1 MIVRA
6 LTEVVHDAKRHARG
20 PGWESRR
27 IILKADG
34 MGHSFHDT
42 IVKEGAELH
51 LHYKHHFETNY
62 CISGEGEVLDVKSG
76 TVHRIVPGTLY
87 ALDQHDEHVVRAT
100 KGDLRLIC
108 VFTPPL
114 SGLETHRADGSF
126 PADTESGDTDGQDR
140 SA

>member
-1 MIVRA
+1 MIVRT
-6 LTEVVHDAKRHARG
+6 LSDVIGDARRHARG

-34 MGHSFHDT
+34 MGHSLHDT

-62 CISGEGEVLDVKSG
+62 CVAGEGEVLDVRTG
-76 TVHRIVPGTLY
+76 ERHAIRPGTLY
-87 ALDQHDEHVVRAT
+87 ALDRHDEHVLRAT

-126 PADTESGDTDGQDR
+126 PPDDAARAEPS
-140 SA
+140 